1 MGTTKND
8 KNEKSRMEYGL
19 LESGEVSLSK
29 SFIFNRDDISSSKH
43 DGGVKITSLDR
54 TIGGGTHRN
63 GNHSIKVYS
72 SLIIGEFY

>member
-19 LESGEVSLSK
+19 LESGDVSRSK

-43 DGGVKITSLDR
+43 DGRKMTSQDR
-54 TIGGGTHRN
+54 TIGGGTLRD
-63 GNHSIKVYS
+63 GNYCIKV
-72 SLIIGEFY
+72 